1 MGLELFARGER
12 AQDERR
18 RPVRSKALALG
29 SAVAAIVLLSGCSE
43 DADSQWQRLALPV
56 GSTDRTESMFVLWVA
71 AWIACAVVLV
81 LVLGLMFWAMVRYRR
96 RPGNEVPTQL
106 RYHLPLEVL
115 YTVAPVIIVA
125 IFFAQTVIAQ
135 NDMLEKVDDPD
146 HTVTVVGSKWQ
157 FTFNYLDEE
166 ATGGEDVF
174 DFGDTSDPTEL
185 WLPVDESVRFD
196 LVSPDV
202 IHSFWIPE
210 FYFKQDIIPGKT
222 NSFDVTPTREGVFTG
237 RCAELCGLYHTRMIF
252 KVHVVSR
259 DEYDAHLQKLQAAGQ
274 IGTPEGAEAA
284 SRIAGLAE
292 AEQAANEENGEQ
304 E

>member
-1 MGLELFARGER
+1 M
-12 AQDERR
+12 
-18 RPVRSKALALG
+18 
-29 SAVAAIVLLSGCSE
+29 VLLSGCSE
-43 DADSQWQRLALPV
+43 DAESQWERLALPI
-56 GSTDRTESMFVLWVA
+56 GASDRTESMFVLWVA

-135 NDMLEKVDDPD
+135 NEMLEKVDDPD
-146 HTVTVVGSKWQ
+146 HTITVVGSKWQ

-210 FYFKQDIIPGKT
+210 FYFKQDVIPGKI

-274 IGTPEGAEAA
+274 IGQPEGGAEAY
-284 SRIAGLAE
+284 RIAGLAE
-292 AEQAANEENGEQ
+292 AKKAAAHEENGED